1 MKDFSEFRNQWL
13 TPEKEQHLR
22 DKALANTFEL
32 TVDNEISFMATF
44 SATYSLLLLAEYH
57 EWSNQ

>member
-22 DKALANTFEL
+22 DKALAQTSEL
-32 TVDNEISFMATF
+32 TVDEEIIHGNFFRYLFAF
-44 SATYSLLLLAEYH
+44 AAC
-57 EWSNQ
+57 